1 MPASDLWRTSLRP
14 VLAGA
19 AGVPDAELL
28 ERFRSTRD
36 AAAFELLVY
45 RHGPMVWATCRRVLG
60 DVHAAEDAFQATF
73 LALARRAGAIRRGGS
88 VPGWLHRVTVRVGLD
103 LRRRVP
109 TADLNSNVIDPA
121 AGPADRAASADLV
134 RHIDAAIN
142 QLPKRLRGAVV
153 LCKLH
158 GHSLKEAATELGC
171 PVGTVE
177 SRLARARRKLRG
189 MLDAAALGALLSGI
203 AVPRGVRAT
212 TMQITAGTD
221 KAEPAIAAL
230 AARATRGTGRGLA
243 LSTAAGALA
252 AALVVV
258 AVGL

>member
-19 AGVPDAELL
+19 AGVSDAELL
-28 ERFRSTRD
+28 ERFRATRD

-73 LALARRAGAIRRGGS
+73 LALARRAGSIRRNGS
-88 VPGWLHRVTVRVGLD
+88 VPGWLHRVAVRAALD
-103 LRRRVP
+103 LRRREP
-109 TADLNSNVIDPA
+109 TADLNSNVIDPIP
-121 AGPADRAASADLV
+121 GPVDRAATADLV

-142 QLPKRLRGAVV
+142 RLPKRLRGAVI

-158 GHSLKEAATELGC
+158 GYSLKEAAAELGC

-189 MLDAAALGALLSGI
+189 MLDAAAIGGLIVGI
-203 AVPRGVRAT
+203 AVPRTVRAA
-212 TMQITAGTD
+212 TMQVATGTD
-221 KAEPAIAAL
+221 EVAPAIASL
-230 AARATRGTGRGLA
+230 ASRATRGPGRGLA
-243 LSTAAGALA
+243 MTGVAG
-252 AALVVV
+252 
-258 AVGL
+258 